1 MNKESGKIIWIG
13 EITSGSTQAGKDWR
27 KQDAVIE
34 WGNKFKEKL
43 CLTFFNDKVDQLSRL
58 SVGDDVTVEYTAT
71 SRSWQGNDGSVKWFH
86 NISGQKIDLN
96 LDKGNEV
103 YSPNSTSN
111 DDDEGDG
118 LPF

>member
-43 CLTFFNDKVDQLSRL
+43 CLTFLMTK
-58 SVGDDVTVEYTAT
+58 
-71 SRSWQGNDGSVKWFH
+71 
-86 NISGQKIDLN
+86 
-96 LDKGNEV
+96 
-103 YSPNSTSN
+103 
-111 DDDEGDG
+111 
-118 LPF
+118 